1 MKTACSTQAECKYDT
16 HACGFFI
23 QKKMHGEKKTIIRKM
38 GMMITGKYFGQNRKA

>member
-1 MKTACSTQAECKYDT
+1 MNTACSTQAECKYDT

-38 GMMITGKYFGQNRKA
+38 GMMIKGK